1 MRKNNRILGSE
12 AEDMACHYLEKMNY
26 TILEKNFRCRS
37 GEIDIIA
44 FHEGAIVFVEV
55 KYRKDCKLGYP
66 REAVHYYKQ
75 RNITKVASYYLL
87 TKGKYDKSCRFDVV
101 EIIGEDIKLIQNAF
115 DAVY

>member
-12 AEDMACHYLEKMNY
+12 AEDIACHYLEKMNY

-55 KYRKDCKLGYP
+55 KYRKDCKLGHP

-75 RNITKVASYYLL
+75 RNRTVLHHK
-87 TKGKYDKSCRFDVV
+87 
-101 EIIGEDIKLIQNAF
+101 
-115 DAVY
+115 